1 MNGHLADVFGCTFDT
16 KIELAFFT
24 MITIMCFCTTT
35 SFFYRLALSVVVPH
49 STVSWVG
56 SVEMHAVMTFEALYV
71 SGIPLVHDNE

>member
-1 MNGHLADVFGCTFDT
+1 MNGHLADVFGCAFNT

-35 SFFYRLALSVVVPH
+35 SFFYRLALSV
-49 STVSWVG
+49 TVSWVG